1 MKISQPYSLI
11 PTDYLSRIIMCY
23 CILKAPCRQTIV
35 DRQESLMTMMVRVH
49 EVVKQKRTNEE
60 VYDLPFLSSQED
72 IDTLENKLQ
81 EKEEKKKLVSCLFKI

>member
-1 MKISQPYSLI
+1 M
-11 PTDYLSRIIMCY
+11 
-23 CILKAPCRQTIV
+23 QTIV

-49 EVVKQKRTNEE
+49 EVVKQQKRTNEE

>member
-1 MKISQPYSLI
+1 M
-11 PTDYLSRIIMCY
+11 
-23 CILKAPCRQTIV
+23 QTIV